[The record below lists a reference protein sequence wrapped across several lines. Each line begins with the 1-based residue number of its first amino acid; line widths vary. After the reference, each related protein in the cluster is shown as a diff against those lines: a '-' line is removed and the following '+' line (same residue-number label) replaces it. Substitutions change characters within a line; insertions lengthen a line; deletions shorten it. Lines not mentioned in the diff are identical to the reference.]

1 MDKKPKPPS
10 RRDMEKLMVNF
21 HKTLSEKEFK
31 NEEELRAFLDSMVGK
46 SIPEDRPPKNA
57 KDYAQDIIYDAGDDL
72 PHEERAK
79 LAHEALAV
87 DPDCVDAWIILAE
100 SEART
105 HEQQRVYYEKALA
118 AGERTLGKE
127 FFKENK
133 GHFWGMIETR
143 PYMRARAGLTQ
154 CLWDM
159 GKLDE
164 AIACCRKTLELNTND
179 NMGMRFVLGGFLVSL
194 GRFEE
199 VEPFLN
205 KSDDW
210 STFWI
215 YTRVLVRFRK
225 GDLIQAAEL
234 LKDAVEENP
243 FVPDYLT
250 GRKTIYRH
258 TGPTITV
265 GGEDEA
271 LGYAEEYIRGW
282 RLVPG
287 AIEWLKQQT
296 GQAKVGR
303 NEPCPC
309 GSGKKLKKCCGEKS
323 N

>member
-1 MDKKPKPPS
+1 MDK
-10 RRDMEKLMVNF
+10 EK
-21 HKTLSEKEFK
+21 KTLSRHDMERFMDGLHKQIEEKNFK
-31 NEEELRAFLDSMVGK
+31 SKEELRAYLDSMVGK
-46 SIPEDRPPKNA
+46 PISEKFSVKNA
-57 KDYAQDIIYDAGDDL
+57 KDYAKDIIYEAGNDI
-72 PHEERAK
+72 PHEERAR

-87 DPDCVDAWIILAE
+87 DPDCVDAYVILAE

-105 HEQQRVYYEKALA
+105 HEAQRMYYEKALA

-127 FFKENK
+127 FFEENK
-133 GHFWGMIETR
+133 GHFWGIIATR

-159 GKLDE
+159 GKSEE
-164 AIACCRKTLELNTND
+164 AIDCCRKTLELNTND

-215 YTRVLVRFRK
+215 YTRVLTTFRK
-225 GDLIQAAEL
+225 DDLMQAAEL
-234 LKDAVEENP
+234 LKQAIEKNP

-250 GRKTIYRH
+250 GRKAIYRH
-258 TGPTITV
+258 TGDTITL

-271 LGYAEEYIRGW
+271 VGYAEEYVQGW

-287 AIEWLKQQT
+287 AIEWLKEKT
-296 GQAKVGR
+296 GPAKVGR
-303 NEPCPC
+303 NESCPC
-309 GSGKKLKKCCGEKS
+309 GSGKKFKKCCGI
-323 N
+323 NMN